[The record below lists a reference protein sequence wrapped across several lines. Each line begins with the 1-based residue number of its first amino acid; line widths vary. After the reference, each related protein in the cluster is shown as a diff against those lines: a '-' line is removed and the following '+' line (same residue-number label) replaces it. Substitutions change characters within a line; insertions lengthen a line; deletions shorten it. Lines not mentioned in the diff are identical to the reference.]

1 MDITEKHSWVKKSTF
16 QAKKIDNISEL
27 VAINES
33 NQSKEYQEAVENFS
47 EVHGSL
53 QSSFR
58 PTTPISLSIAA
69 DFHRSFK
76 RSKEMS
82 GKTVLTRTISFKAK
96 DPITMQQEM
105 ETFEIQLNE
114 WLKQK
119 KCLKSISEA
128 DPKLRITQ
136 ESKEAFKDKDDT
148 WMYYSAETNHV
159 CLDYLRALGSVTHY
173 VSSVTLG
180 ASRYTVNNTKS
191 MAKSGSLSAGVSGT
205 PYASAT
211 ASGGIKRGWFQF
223 NRNKETIGKVPD
235 KDNFLLYR
243 GKEEAVVRCSYS
255 PLSYLVSHPH
265 LRSEL
270 DSAVEEYI
278 DSQVHGTSEFSIFDH
293 CLVFACVIHYA
304 T

>member
-16 QAKKIDNISEL
+16 QAKKIDKIADL

-33 NQSKEYQEAVENFS
+33 NQSNEYQEIVENFS
-47 EVHGSL
+47 EIHGSL

-58 PTTPISLSIAA
+58 PTTPISVSIAA
-69 DFHRSFK
+69 DFHRSYK
-76 RSKEMS
+76 HSKEMA
-82 GKTVLTRTISFKAK
+82 GKTVLTRTISFKVK

-105 ETFEIQLNE
+105 ETFETQLNE

-119 KCLKSISEA
+119 KCLKPLNGVDPELGMTEESQGAFEA
-128 DPKLRITQ
+128 EDG
-136 ESKEAFKDKDDT
+136 T
-148 WMYYSAETNHV
+148 WWCYTPATNHV

-180 ASRYTVNNTKS
+180 ASRYTVRTTKS
-191 MAKSGSLSAGVSGT
+191 VTKSASQSAGVSGT
-205 PYASAT
+205 PYASA
-211 ASGGIKRGWFQF
+211 AVSSDVKKGLFKL

-235 KDNFLLYR
+235 KNDFLPYR
-243 GKEEAVVRCSYS
+243 GNDEAVVCCSYS

-278 DSQVHGTSEFSIFDH
+278 DSQVHGTSEFQQRLYSVT
-293 CLVFACVIHYA
+293 L
-304 T
+304 